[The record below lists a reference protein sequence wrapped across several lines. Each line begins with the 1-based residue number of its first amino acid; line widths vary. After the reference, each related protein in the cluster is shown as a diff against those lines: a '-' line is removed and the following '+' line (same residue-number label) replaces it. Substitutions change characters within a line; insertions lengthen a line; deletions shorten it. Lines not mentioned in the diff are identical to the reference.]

1 MRGWACSV
9 RCMGPAQASDCI
21 ICARLRIHCLC
32 DTLYTMYARIR
43 ALVSR
48 LSRSGITLERARR
61 RMCGLDPRVHHTL
74 NHNACARE
82 VVKCI
87 V

>member
-1 MRGWACSV
+1 MRAWACPI
-9 RCMGPAQASDCI
+9 RCMGPAQASDWC
-21 ICARLRIHCLC
+21 ICALLRIECLLPF
-32 DTLYTMYARIR
+32 TRIR

-74 NHNACARE
+74 NHNACARG